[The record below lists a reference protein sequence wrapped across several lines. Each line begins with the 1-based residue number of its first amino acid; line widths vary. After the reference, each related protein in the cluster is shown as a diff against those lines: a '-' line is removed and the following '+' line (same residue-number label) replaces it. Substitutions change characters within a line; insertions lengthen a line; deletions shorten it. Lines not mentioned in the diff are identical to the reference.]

1 MVLVIDARLSTLR
14 SCLRKQVIRN
24 SWVVHWLGLGAF
36 TDVILSLIPYSRI
49 KVSQTMWCSQKT
61 KPTINSDVNSN

>member
-24 SWVVHWLGLGAF
+24 SPVVQWLGLGAF
-36 TDVILSLIPYSRI
+36 SAMVLGSIPYSRI
-49 KVSQTMWCSQKT
+49 KISQTMWCSQKT
-61 KPTINSDVNSN
+61 KPTINNDVNSN